1 MSTHSPTS
9 NQVCRVT
16 TNTNQAMNSTK
27 PLSNCIFLN
36 RIIIRLNKILI
47 QNYSTIQVYYFY
59 PTKHDNYKQDYDHQQ
74 HCISKKSKHYKITLL
89 LEIYHSYPT
98 KQDSNKLS
106 DDLQTHYRQWTEKS
120 QHFSV
125 YYSHTNY
132 LQFDH
137 HICSQIFEHI
147 FLQFYCD
154 IYGFA
159 ATSNESL

>member
-1 MSTHSPTS
+1 
-9 NQVCRVT
+9 
-16 TNTNQAMNSTK
+16 MNSTK

-47 QNYSTIQVYYFY
+47 QNYSTIQ
-59 PTKHDNYKQDYDHQQ
+59 DYDHQQ
-74 HCISKKSKHYKITLL
+74 HCISKKSKHYKITL
-89 LEIYHSYPT
+89 YHDHSYPT

>member
-1 MSTHSPTS
+1 MTTINNVMIS
-9 NQVCRVT
+9 NSIAINVRET
-16 TNTNQAMNSTK
+16 TTRFHLLCSYQLLTI
-27 PLSNCIFLN
+27 L
-36 RIIIRLNKILI
+36 IIISALKYVSAHFYNFILI
-47 QNYSTIQVYYFY
+47 LNDTYQSNPNITKLHYYSG
-59 PTKHDNYKQDYDHQQ
+59 
-74 HCISKKSKHYKITLL
+74 

-106 DDLQTHYRQWTEKS
+106 DDLQTHCRQWMEKP
-120 QHFSV
+120 QHFFV